1 MTASPIQARD
11 QVLRLL
17 ALVPYLHVRENV
29 RLDEASA
36 AFGVTPAQL
45 LADLKVLF
53 MVGLP
58 GGLPD
63 DLIDVDLDALEEP
76 SGDGVIRVSN
86 ADYLDRPLRL
96 NPTEASALIVALRSL
111 RSESDPP
118 TAEVIDRALGKL
130 EAAAAEGPQQLHA
143 TVEKPDRTA
152 TTRRVLEDALRRGRQ
167 VRLTYY
173 VPARDQEGERVVDPH
188 ELFGR
193 READYLRAWCHEAGA
208 VRVFRLDRIHRV
220 DVLDA
225 PASTTPEQVGDADDG
240 WFTEGG
246 ETTEVVLRLG
256 PQARWVPEYFTVDTV
271 QEIDGGGLEVVMRVA
286 DLRWVHRLLLR
297 LAPYADVVR
306 PPEVREG
313 FTALAQETLR
323 LYRPDGVD

>member
-1 MTASPIQARD
+1 MTSSPVQARD

-17 ALVPYLHVRENV
+17 ALVPYLHVRQNV
-29 RLDEASA
+29 RLDEASRT
-36 AFGVTPAQL
+36 FGVTPAQL

-76 SGDGVIRVSN
+76 HGDGVIRVSN

-111 RSESDPP
+111 RSESDPE
-118 TAEVIDRALGKL
+118 TGEVVDRALAKL

-143 TVEKPDRTA
+143 TVSKPDRTA
-152 TTRRVLEDALRRGRQ
+152 TTRRLLSDALERGRQ

-173 VPARDQEGERVVDPH
+173 VPARDEEGERVVDPH
-188 ELFGR
+188 ELFR
-193 READYLRAWCHEAGA
+193 RRDADYLRAWCHEAGA
-208 VRVFRLDRIHRV
+208 VRVFRLDRIHRAV
-220 DVLDA
+220 VLDTPVA
-225 PASTTPEQVGDADDG
+225 TRPEQVADADDG
-240 WFTEGG
+240 WFAQGG

-271 QEIDGGGLEVVMRVA
+271 QELEGGGLEVCLRVA

-297 LAPYADVVR
+297 LTPYAEVVR
-306 PPEVREG
+306 PPEVRDG
-313 FTALAQETLR
+313 YLALARETLS
-323 LYRPDGVD
+323 LYSPTA